1 MTSLYKLLL
10 TKRLKD
16 DNDKAEPKMRWKLYD
31 SVRKGDDCRK
41 RSDPRDA
48 YHTTNSNGHILTIAN
63 PQRQFK
69 STMRRSYR
77 SRLPLRAA
85 FEPKSLLSQEEGDEV
100 HYISLKTKRIHLQ
113 QLRATGFFDVITSLI
128 SGIDS
133 PDSYRHQF
141 LRNEHYY
148 HPLYKHI
155 LSTVAFHTD
164 DIQPLTTYHQ
174 PSKRSLLRFGLRE
187 LTNNMN
193 LSPFHAHQLHEWST
207 VHRLLTTLLNHTQ
220 TWQILTMTRR
230 DYIRSGGSKKEF
242 KTVDDRMSYM
252 ILSLCHFQIFVH
264 ELQRVK
270 FWAMLAK
277 CKERTKFILT
287 FVDAVVEKS
296 INGCKSSTIGRRELL
311 RRHLSCHS
319 ESWMERIE
327 SVPGL
332 VLTRHAIDD
341 MWQQNGS
348 WVTRVYESVKQRYFE
363 NTVCQ
368 IRLRMKQDYREMR
381 YTKSHVEKRQE
392 RWLFL
397 NPRNWS
403 KNYDTNKCFPSFKNQ
418 RYPKWND
425 AKELAQS
432 VLQRQLIL
440 PDDYVSTIFD
450 V

>member
-85 FEPKSLLSQEEGDEV
+85 FEPKFLLSQEEGDEV
-100 HYISLKTKRIHLQ
+100 HYILLKTKRIHLQ

-148 HPLYKHI
+148 DPLLKHI

-242 KTVDDRMSYM
+242 KTVDDR
-252 ILSLCHFQIFVH
+252 I
-264 ELQRVK
+264 
-270 FWAMLAK
+270 
-277 CKERTKFILT
+277 
-287 FVDAVVEKS
+287 
-296 INGCKSSTIGRRELL
+296 
-311 RRHLSCHS
+311 
-319 ESWMERIE
+319 
-327 SVPGL
+327 
-332 VLTRHAIDD
+332 
-341 MWQQNGS
+341 

-440 PDDYVSTIFD
+440 PDDYVSTISD